1 MVIMWC
7 VLFNDRVS
15 SNIHPQ
21 INFSY
26 INVIYGRYSVIV
38 KFHALDTV
46 DNKIK
51 EYQVATEV
59 KCRCRELKHEQL
71 RYKLKVM

>member
-7 VLFNDRVS
+7 VLLNDRVS

-26 INVIYGRYSVIV
+26 IDVIYGQYSVIV

-59 KCRCRELKHEQL
+59 KCWCREIRHEQL